1 MSSRRR
7 GFAVASALLV
17 AAVATGGFLGLR
29 ALERAMTFRPERADA
44 AGLGP
49 LPAGA
54 RDVAFGTDDGLA
66 LHGWYWRSGARPA
79 PPTVLYSHGNAG
91 NVVRFAEG
99 AARFA
104 ALGFDVL
111 LYDYRG
117 YGRSE
122 GTSGSEATLNLD
134 ARAAHRFL
142 TGELGVQPGAI
153 ALYGYSLGTT
163 VSAELAVSGTCKAVI
178 LAAPLASASA
188 QARDKMPWLPG
199 FLHRLGVNRFDTVG
213 KIARA
218 RCPVMVI
225 HGDRDEVIDV
235 AHGRAVHAAALD
247 PKKLMIATGAGHV
260 LARTIGLTHIDAAAA
275 FIRSPGP

>member
-1 MSSRRR
+1 MSRRR
-7 GFAVASALLV
+7 RVFAVASTLLV
-17 AAVATGGFLGLR
+17 AAIATGGFLGLR

-44 AGLGP
+44 ARLGP

-54 RDVAFGTDDGLA
+54 RDVVFGTDDGLA
-66 LHGWYWRSGARPA
+66 LHGWYWRSGDKPA
-79 PPTVLYSHGNAG
+79 PLTVLYAHGNAG
-91 NVVRFAEG
+91 NVLRFAEG
-99 AARFA
+99 AARFL
-104 ALGFDVL
+104 ALGYDVL

-122 GTSGSEATLNLD
+122 GTSESEATLNLD

-142 TGELGVQPGAI
+142 TREQGVPPASI

-163 VSAELAVSGTCKAVI
+163 VSTELAMSVSCKALV

-188 QARDKMPWLPG
+188 QATDKMPWLPG
-199 FLHRLGVNRFDTVG
+199 FMHGLGVNRFDTVG
-213 KIARA
+213 KIGRA

-225 HGDRDEVIDV
+225 HGDRDDLIDV
-235 AHGRAVHAAALD
+235 AHGRAVHAAARD
-247 PKKLMIATGAGHV
+247 PKKLMIAAGAGHI

-275 FIRSPGP
+275 FIRAPGP